1 MKKLLFGFL
10 IAFLLL
16 GTAWADGDNL
26 LQNGGFEDISASGLP
41 DGWYTVSYRDADS
54 NTLFEITD
62 EEAHSGTHS
71 AKIVNAN
78 LNDARYVTLVNVEP
92 ESMYRVS
99 GYILVKGMEDV
110 GNGANFALESIYS
123 ASESVFDTD
132 GQWQYVEWYGET
144 DSNQAQIELGVR
156 VGGFGAESKGTAYFD
171 DIKVEKV
178 QTLPDKQYA
187 NLWYTLDTGSGSSS
201 GTATADTNK
210 APGKSTGWFIALG
223 LLFAG
228 LTALGARQL
237 LPEEPL
243 RPASGQ
249 RTTLLFGLGLTLAL
263 ILRLLLGALVA
274 GYDVDIGC
282 FSAWSLRMASE
293 GPIGF
298 YTGDY
303 FCDYPPGYMLM
314 LWPVG
319 KIIAATGYSS
329 SPGILLLIKI
339 IPILCDMAVAVL
351 LFAFARK
358 RLSGKA
364 AAFLG
369 LFFAF
374 NPAVLVTGA
383 AWGQVDSLLALLL
396 VITAVTAMER
406 NWRVSLP
413 VFLLAILVKPQALLF
428 VPVGLVWLLASVI
441 FADIK
446 VRKEQYRQLWQG
458 GLIAVAA
465 ALAVIVPFQLRQENF
480 LWLISRYQETLSSY
494 NFAVLNTANLMFLL
508 GGNWSALQTTADRTA
523 ATLSAWLPLGTGAL
537 LLGLGLWQL
546 QAAQGLQTAKER
558 LSALLNGFKRRE
570 ACTDDSRKFVLAAL
584 CAVFGLAFLLSA
596 LWPSTFLIYGTM
608 WMVFVYAAAILLI
621 VIDRRADALP
631 FYMALM
637 LIGVYVLGLKIHE
650 RYLLSACAL
659 LPLAYIRTKDRRL
672 LWLCAGFSITTFI
685 NTAIVLDNSILYGAA
700 MGHLNPDTGAL
711 NAMLCVANLLLCAYA
726 AWIAYTGLRQSE
738 PVIATERKFWSGAEA
753 HKRRLLQ
760 PADARLRLNLRDVLI
775 MGITFVVYSAV
786 AFTNL
791 GSMKAPQTAWVSASG
806 GDQVV
811 FELPESTTFKLL
823 YYAGVSYHN
832 FSVSVS
838 EDGEHWSDA
847 TICRMREGLCYRWLY
862 ATKALTDDINSE
874 SFAADSAYNVVWF
887 SGKYLRVNAEFA
899 GLNLREII
907 LRDEN
912 GDQIPISLV
921 SYDSPEDAL
930 RAATSPEALIDEQD
944 TLQGEP
950 GWFNGTYFDEIY
962 YARTAYEH
970 LHGQAPYETSHPPL
984 GKELMAVGVAIFGM
998 TPFGWRFMGTL
1009 IGALMLPA
1017 MYLFGKQLT
1026 KNRWFASF
1034 AMLLMTLDL
1043 MHFTQT
1049 RLATIDSFPV
1059 FFIILSYLCMTRYVL
1074 SDPFAVTAPYDAK
1087 PRLFTREFIGSL
1099 LTLFLCGLFMG
1110 FSIASKWTGLYSAAG
1125 LAVLF
1130 FYAVYRHF
1138 RSGLIAYG
1146 LQLNQLKRAEAIR
1159 VKWSR
1164 ELLMKRLFTT
1174 AGFCVLFFLIIPAG
1188 IYYLAYI
1195 PYLSPTGSVTIQRI
1209 IRVQQSML
1217 AYHSTPGLGMDHPF
1231 YSPWWQ
1237 WPLILKPIWYAL
1249 DSYVQAGY
1257 GANIICLGN
1266 PAVFYTGALAMAA
1279 VFVMVLRKYS
1289 RRKGDLRDTPDQPV
1303 YTILTLSFLTQ
1314 YLPWVMVPRSMF
1326 FYHYFASL
1334 PFIILS
1340 TAVMASLIENKKLR
1354 NALMVA
1360 LLAAALVLFIM
1371 FYPYASGMAVSREY
1385 MQFLRWFPNL
1395 PV

>member
-1 MKKLLFGFL
+1 MKKLVFGIL
-10 IAFLLL
+10 IAVLLL
-16 GTAWADGDNL
+16 GTACADGNNL
-26 LQNGGFEDISASGLP
+26 LKNGGFEEIASSGVP
-41 DGWYTVSYRDADS
+41 NDWYTVSYRDVDS

-62 EEAHSGTHS
+62 EEAHSGTYS

-78 LNDARYVTLVNVEP
+78 LNDARYVTIVNVQP
-92 ESMYRVS
+92 ECMYRVS
-99 GYILVKGMEDV
+99 GYILVKEMDDV
-110 GNGANFALESIYS
+110 GNGANFGLESIYS
-123 ASESVFDTD
+123 TSESLFDT
-132 GQWQYVEWYGET
+132 GGKWQYVEWYGET
-144 DSNQAQIELGVR
+144 DTGQTQIELGVR
-156 VGGFGAESKGTAYFD
+156 VGGFSAESKGTAYFD

-178 QTLPDKQYA
+178 QTIPDNVYA
-187 NLWYTLDTGSGSSS
+187 DLWYTIDVGSSS
-201 GTATADTNK
+201 DTGTADTQSE
-210 APGKSTGWFIALG
+210 PEKSTGWFVILG

-228 LTALGARQL
+228 LAALGARYL

-243 RPASGQ
+243 RSADRQ
-249 RTTLLFGLGLTLAL
+249 KTVLLFGLGLTAAFA
-263 ILRLLLGALVA
+263 LRLLLGAFVK

-282 FSAWSLRMASE
+282 FTAWSLRMASE

-298 YTGDY
+298 YAADY

-319 KIIAATGYSS
+319 EIISAVGYSA
-329 SPGILLLIKI
+329 SPGVLLLVKI
-339 IPILCDMAVAVL
+339 IPILCDMAIAIF
-351 LFAFARK
+351 LFAYAGK
-358 RLSGKA
+358 RISWKA

-374 NPAVLVTGA
+374 NPAVVVTGS
-383 AWGQVDSLLALLL
+383 AWGQADSLLALLL
-396 VITAVTAMER
+396 VITAVTAADKK
-406 NWRVSLP
+406 WRAALP
-413 VFLLAILVKPQALLF
+413 VFLLAILIKPQALLF
-428 VPVGLVWLLASVI
+428 VPIGLAWLAASVI
-441 FADIK
+441 FDDPK
-446 VRKEQYRQLWQG
+446 GRKAQVKQLWQG
-458 GLIAVAA
+458 ALIAVAV
-465 ALAVIVPFQLRQENF
+465 ALVVIVPFQIRQDSF
-480 LWLISRYQETLSSY
+480 LWLISRYQDTLSSY
-494 NFAVLNTANLMFLL
+494 NYAVLNTANLMYLL
-508 GGNWSALQTTADRTA
+508 GGNWSALQTTADRTV
-523 ATLSAWLPLGTGAL
+523 TVLSAWLPLGTGAL
-537 LLGLGLWQL
+537 LLALGLWQL
-546 QAAQGLQTAKER
+546 QATQGWAKVQER
-558 LSALLNGFKRRE
+558 AAAFWGGLRQRE
-570 ACTDDSRKFVLAAL
+570 TCTEDGRKFTLSAL

-596 LWPSTFLIYGTM
+596 LWPSTFLLYGTM
-608 WMVFVYAAAILLI
+608 WMVFVYVAVILLI
-621 VIDRRADALP
+621 VIERRAEALP

-650 RYLLSACAL
+650 RYLFAACAL
-659 LPLAYIRTKDRRL
+659 LPLSYIRTKDRRL

-700 MGHLNPDTGAL
+700 MGHLNSDTSAL
-711 NAMLCVANLLLCAYA
+711 NAILCIANLALCGYA
-726 AWIAYTGLRQSE
+726 AVIAFTGLRQSE
-738 PVIATERKFWSGAEA
+738 PMRAVEWKSWFSAEP
-753 HKRRLLQ
+753 HKQRLLHPQ
-760 PADARLRLNLRDVLI
+760 DVRLHLNFRDFLI
-775 MGITFVVYSAV
+775 MGITFIVYSVV

-806 GDQVV
+806 EDQIV
-811 FELPESTTFKLL
+811 FELEESTTFKLL
-823 YYAGVSYHN
+823 YFAGVSYHN

-838 EDGEHWSDA
+838 EDGENWSDA

-862 ATKALTDDINSE
+862 ATKALTDDLNSD
-874 SFAADSAYNVVWF
+874 SFATDSEYNIVWLT
-887 SGKYLRVNAEFA
+887 GKYLRINAEFA
-899 GLNLREII
+899 GLNLREIM

-912 GDQIPISLV
+912 GGQIPVSLV
-921 SYDSPEDAL
+921 SYFSPQDAL
-930 RAATSPEALIDEQD
+930 RSTTSPEALIDEQD
-944 TLQGEP
+944 TLEGEP

-984 GKELMAVGVAIFGM
+984 GKELMAVGIAIFGM

-1074 SDPFAVTAPYDAK
+1074 SDPFAVKAPYDAK

-1099 LTLFLCGLFMG
+1099 ITLFLCGLFMG

-1138 RSGLIAYG
+1138 RSGLLAYG
-1146 LQLNQLKRAEAIR
+1146 LKLNQLKRAEAIR

-1164 ELLMKRLFTT
+1164 ELLLKRIFTT
-1174 AGFCVLFFLIIPAG
+1174 LGFCVLFFLVIPAG

-1249 DSYVQAGY
+1249 DSYVKAGY

-1266 PAVFYTGALAMAA
+1266 PAVFYTGALAMVA
-1279 VFVMVLRKYS
+1279 VFVMVFKKYF
-1289 RRKGDLRDTPDQPV
+1289 RRTGDLRDTPDQPV
-1303 YTILTLSFLTQ
+1303 YTILSISFLTQ

-1354 NALMVA
+1354 NALMVI
-1360 LLAAALVLFIM
+1360 LLIAALVLFIM
-1371 FYPYASGMAVSREY
+1371 FYPYASGMAVTKDY